1 MEGGTF
7 YANIDETLTKHKYFN
22 VGAMFEDI
30 SAYIGQD
37 TVYIVQYNRK

>member
-1 MEGGTF
+1 MEGKIF
-7 YANIDETLTKHKYFN
+7 YANVDETLTKNKYFN
-22 VGAMFEDI
+22 VGARFEVI